1 MENAVDALKIAASVL
16 LFVVALSISI
26 NAFGEVRIV
35 SQTLL
40 DYTDR
45 EYEYTYVEN
54 NGTTKRIV
62 GLESVIPTVSK
73 AYKENYKIV
82 FDSSVM
88 PGGVYKKNN
97 EEVYT
102 IDLENETIAGNTAKE
117 QFLLAIIYG
126 KDCMKDQ
133 EMLDKFGT
141 WEKLKETYK
150 NSLKIYLN
158 DQGIYDKINNVKLE
172 ESIGVYYQEEVG
184 GTEEDSSVPD
194 TNKTQKRVITY
205 SRI

>member
-62 GLESVIPTVSK
+62 GLESVIPTVYK

-88 PGGVYKKNN
+88 PGGVYKK
-97 EEVYT
+97 
-102 IDLENETIAGNTAKE
+102 I
-117 QFLLAIIYG
+117 
-126 KDCMKDQ
+126 MKKYIQ
-133 EMLDKFGT
+133 
-141 WEKLKETYK
+141 
-150 NSLKIYLN
+150 
-158 DQGIYDKINNVKLE
+158 
-172 ESIGVYYQEEVG
+172 
-184 GTEEDSSVPD
+184 
-194 TNKTQKRVITY
+194 
-205 SRI
+205 

>member
-62 GLESVIPTVSK
+62 GLESVIPTVYK

-126 KDCMKDQ
+126 KD
-133 EMLDKFGT
+133 
-141 WEKLKETYK
+141 
-150 NSLKIYLN
+150 
-158 DQGIYDKINNVKLE
+158 
-172 ESIGVYYQEEVG
+172 
-184 GTEEDSSVPD
+184 
-194 TNKTQKRVITY
+194 
-205 SRI
+205 

>member
-62 GLESVIPTVSK
+62 GLESVIPTVYK

-126 KDCMKDQ
+126 EDCMKDQ